1 MEKLYIK
8 KLFVEMEYIVG
19 SNINSRWKRVRYY
32 MNQDVIVDG
41 EIVHEKSFVQM
52 EYI

>member
-1 MEKLYIK
+1 MRSQ
-8 KLFVEMEYIVG
+8 LFKWNIFNG
-19 SNINSRWKRVRYY
+19 SNFNSRWKRVRYQ
-32 MNQDVIVDG
+32 MNQDVIVHG